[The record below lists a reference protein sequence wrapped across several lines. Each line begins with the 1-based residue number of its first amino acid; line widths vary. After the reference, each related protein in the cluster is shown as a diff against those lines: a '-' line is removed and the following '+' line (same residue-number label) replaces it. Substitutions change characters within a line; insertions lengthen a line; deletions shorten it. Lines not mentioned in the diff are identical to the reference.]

1 MPGYTRRQLKEDK
14 FAATAQGAAEWATGH
29 RQTLIWI
36 VGLVLVAV
44 LLTVGVI
51 TWRNRQSD
59 EANTQLSAAM
69 RTLDAQLVP
78 AGSPPPTEDA
88 GQTFPTIA
96 DRAKAAQ
103 KQFQAIADKYST
115 VSPGKIAR
123 YMSGISLVQAG
134 DKTGAEHELKTAAE
148 FRDKDVA
155 ALAKMA
161 LASLYRGMNRAPEA
175 IAIYKDLSEHPTVT
189 VSKAQAQLQLA
200 ELYEST
206 DPQQATL
213 IYQQLQK
220 DDPRSPA
227 AQLAGQKLAK
237 SK

>member
-1 MPGYTRRQLKEDK
+1 VPGYTRRQLKEDK
-14 FAATAQGAAEWATGH
+14 FAETAQGAAQWATGH
-29 RQTLIWI
+29 RLTVVWI
-36 VGLVLVAV
+36 VGLALLAV

-69 RTLDAQLVP
+69 RTMDAQIVP
-78 AGSPPPTEDA
+78 GGTPATPDSGP
-88 GQTFPTIA
+88 TFPSIA
-96 DRAKAAQ
+96 ERGKAAQ
-103 KQFQAIADKYST
+103 KQFKAIADKYST

-123 YMSGISLVQAG
+123 YLSGVALLQAG
-134 DKTGAEHELKTAAE
+134 DKAGAEQELKEAAS
-148 FRDKDVA
+148 FSDKDVA

-161 LASLYRGMNRAPEA
+161 LASIYRGSNRAADA

-189 VSKAQAQLQLA
+189 VSKSQAQLELA
-200 ELYEST
+200 EMYETT

-227 AQLAGQKLAK
+227 AQVASQKMAK
-237 SK
+237 VK

>member
-14 FAATAQGAAEWATGH
+14 FAETAQGAAAWATGH
-29 RQTLIWI
+29 TQTLIWI
-36 VGLVLVAV
+36 VGIALIAV
-44 LLTVGVI
+44 GLTAGVI
-51 TWRNRQSD
+51 TWRSRQSD
-59 EANTQLSAAM
+59 EANTELSTAM
-69 RTLDAQLVP
+69 RTLDAQIVP
-78 AGSPPPTEDA
+78 AGSPPPAEDA
-88 GQTFPTIA
+88 GPTYPSIA

-123 YMSGISLVQAG
+123 YMSGIAFMQAG
-134 DKTGAEHELKTAAE
+134 DKAGAEKELKTASD

-161 LASLYRGMNRAPEA
+161 LASMYRGTNRASEA
-175 IAIYKDLSEHPTVT
+175 IAIYKDLAEHPTVT
-189 VSKAQAQLQLA
+189 VSKSQAQLELA
-200 ELYEST
+200 EMYEST

-220 DDPRSPA
+220 EDPRSPA
-227 AQLAGQKLAK
+227 AQVAGQKLSKAK
-237 SK
+237 